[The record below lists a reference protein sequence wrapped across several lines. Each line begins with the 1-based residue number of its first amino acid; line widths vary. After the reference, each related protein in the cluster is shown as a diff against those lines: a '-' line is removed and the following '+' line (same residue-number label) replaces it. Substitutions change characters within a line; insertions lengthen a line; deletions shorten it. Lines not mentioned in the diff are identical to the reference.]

1 MKYFKRMKFNTCQCF
16 NCQSNIL
23 NDEIYNCNICKRF
36 YCSECFM
43 IDNHLKE
50 YIPNKNLYYNEKKP
64 NIKKIKF
71 NIRMLE
77 NEYRKIIKS
86 ICEWEEELKY
96 KLNFIK
102 YNLKKE
108 IQLIKNIIYNF
119 NYKSFNKK
127 QWNNINYL
135 DHYLDTIYNKF
146 LIEFIK
152 AKTLN
157 EKGKY
162 IFELFDII
170 DSKDNNNK
178 KKGIIFFF

>member
-1 MKYFKRMKFNTCQCF
+1 MNKLNKKKYLKENNNLYYTYPCCQVNNCNSFIYFRINPYNFTIDYQCDKNPIHNGKDISYNEFMKFFKKMKFNTCQCF

-23 NDEIYNCNICKRF
+23 NDEIYNCNICKRV

-77 NEYRKIIKS
+77 NKYRIIIKS

-96 KLNFIK
+96 KLN
-102 YNLKKE
+102 
-108 IQLIKNIIYNF
+108 
-119 NYKSFNKK
+119 
-127 QWNNINYL
+127 
-135 DHYLDTIYNKF
+135 
-146 LIEFIK
+146 
-152 AKTLN
+152 
-157 EKGKY
+157 
-162 IFELFDII
+162 
-170 DSKDNNNK
+170 SK
-178 KKGIIFFF
+178 I